1 MSTTAELTQFVWD
14 VMDLEEV
21 DLPAALVRQFMRDGF
36 DRIVNLE
43 RRWPYYEVS
52 YTLNTTAGQR
62 DYSIASIGAGE
73 FTELTTPPKTPLREV
88 VSILDNSSA
97 GNRLSITS
105 IDDAEA
111 LWHGSFDVPT
121 RPLFYTEWGETIKL
135 YPKPDAVY
143 PLSIRGYRK
152 PSYTWVTDFSKEP
165 DLDYRFHTALAYYA
179 ISQAY
184 KRQEDSEMTNQ
195 YKQSFDEA
203 VQLAKLEIM
212 RPPSHRPMIM
222 SRGYVRP
229 SSKYWLESMGRTLGQ

>member
-1 MSTTAELTQFVWD
+1 MATTAELTRFVWD
-14 VMDLEEV
+14 VMDLDEA
-21 DLPAALVRQFMRDGF
+21 DLPAALIRQFMRDGF
-36 DRIVNLE
+36 DRIINLE
-43 RRWPYYEVS
+43 RRWPFYESS
-52 YTLNTTAGQR
+52 YSLSTTPSQR
-62 DYSIASIGAGE
+62 DYPVSSIGAGD
-73 FTELTTPPKTPLREV
+73 LREV

-97 GNRLSITS
+97 GNRLNITS

-121 RPLFYTEWGETIKL
+121 RPLFYTEWGDTIKL

-143 PLSIRGYRK
+143 PLSVRGYRK
-152 PSYTWVTDFSKEP
+152 PSYTWVNDTTLEP

-184 KRQEDSEMTNQ
+184 KRQEDSEMTGQ

-203 VQLAKLEIM
+203 VQLAKMELM

>member
-1 MSTTAELTQFVWD
+1 
-14 VMDLEEV
+14 MDLDEA
-21 DLPAALVRQFMRDGF
+21 DLPAALIRQFMRDGF

-43 RRWPYYEVS
+43 RRWPFYESS
-52 YTLNTTAGQR
+52 YSLSTVPGQR
-62 DYSIASIGAGE
+62 DYPISSIGAGE
-73 FTELTTPPKTPLREV
+73 FFVGTGDLREV
-88 VSILDNSSA
+88 VSIVDNSSA

-121 RPLFYTEWGETIKL
+121 RPLFYTEWGDVIKL

-143 PLSIRGYRK
+143 PLSVRGYRK
-152 PSYTWVTDFSKEP
+152 PNYLWATDTSLEP

-203 VQLAKLEIM
+203 VQLAKMEIM

>member
-1 MSTTAELTQFVWD
+1 MATTAELTQFVWD

-21 DLPAALVRQFMRDGF
+21 DLPGALVRQFMRDGF

-43 RRWPYYEVS
+43 RRWPFYESS

-62 DYSIASIGAGE
+62 DYPIGSIGAGD
-73 FTELTTPPKTPLREV
+73 LREV

-97 GNRLSITS
+97 GNRLTITS

-111 LWHGSFDVPT
+111 LWHGSFDTPT
-121 RPLFYTEWGETIKL
+121 RPLFYTEWGDTIKL
-135 YPKPDAVY
+135 YPKPDTVY
-143 PLSIRGYRK
+143 PLSVRGYRK
-152 PSYTWVTDFSKEP
+152 PSYTWVTDTTLQP

-184 KRQEDSEMTNQ
+184 KRQEDTEMTNQ

-203 VQLAKLEIM
+203 VQLAKLELM

>member
-1 MSTTAELTQFVWD
+1 MATTAELTRFVWD
-14 VMDLEEV
+14 VMDLDEA

-43 RRWPYYEVS
+43 RRWPFYESS
-52 YTLNTTAGQR
+52 YSLSTTPSQR
-62 DYSIASIGAGE
+62 DYPISSIGTGD
-73 FTELTTPPKTPLREV
+73 LREV

-97 GNRLSITS
+97 GNRLVITS

-143 PLSIRGYRK
+143 PLSVRGYRK
-152 PSYTWVTDFSKEP
+152 PSYLWATDTSLEP

-203 VQLAKLEIM
+203 VQLAKMELM

>member
-1 MSTTAELTQFVWD
+1 MATTAELTQFVWD

-43 RRWPYYEVS
+43 RRWPSYEVS
-52 YTLNTTAGQR
+52 YSLNTTASQR
-62 DYSIASIGAGE
+62 DYPISSIGTGD
-73 FTELTTPPKTPLREV
+73 LREV

-97 GNRLSITS
+97 GNRLNITS

-135 YPKPDAVY
+135 YPKPDAIY
-143 PLSIRGYRK
+143 PLSVRGYRK
-152 PSYTWVTDFSKEP
+152 PSYTWVTDTTLQP

-184 KRQEDSEMTNQ
+184 KRQEDSEMTQQ

-203 VQLAKLEIM
+203 VQLAKMEIM

>member
-1 MSTTAELTQFVWD
+1 MATTAELTQFVWD

-21 DLPAALVRQFMRDGF
+21 DLPGALVRQFMRDGF

-43 RRWPYYEVS
+43 RRWPFYESS
-52 YTLNTTAGQR
+52 YTLNTTPSQR
-62 DYSIASIGAGE
+62 DYPIGSIGAGD
-73 FTELTTPPKTPLREV
+73 LREV

-97 GNRLSITS
+97 GNRLTITS

-143 PLSIRGYRK
+143 PLSVRGYRK
-152 PSYTWVTDFSKEP
+152 PSYTWVTDTTLQP

-203 VQLAKLEIM
+203 VQLAKLELM

>member
-1 MSTTAELTQFVWD
+1 MATTAELTQFVWD

-21 DLPAALVRQFMRDGF
+21 DLPGALVRQFMRDGF

-43 RRWPYYEVS
+43 RRWPFYESS
-52 YTLNTTAGQR
+52 YTLNTTPSQR
-62 DYSIASIGAGE
+62 DYPIGSIGAGN
-73 FTELTTPPKTPLREV
+73 LREV

-97 GNRLSITS
+97 GNRLAITS

-121 RPLFYTEWGETIKL
+121 RPLFYTEWGDTIKL

-143 PLSIRGYRK
+143 PLSVRGYRK
-152 PSYTWVTDFSKEP
+152 PNYTWLTDTTLEP

-203 VQLAKLEIM
+203 VQIAKMEIM

>member
-21 DLPAALVRQFMRDGF
+21 DLPAALIRQFMRDGF
-36 DRIVNLE
+36 DRIINLE
-43 RRWPYYEVS
+43 RRWPFYES
-52 YTLNTTAGQR
+52 TYTLSTTAGQR
-62 DYSIASIGAGE
+62 DYPISYIGDGD
-73 FTELTTPPKTPLREV
+73 LREV

-121 RPLFYTEWGETIKL
+121 RPLFYAEWGDTIKL
-135 YPKPDAVY
+135 YPKPDTVY
-143 PLSIRGYRK
+143 PLSVRGYRK
-152 PSYTWVTDFSKEP
+152 PSYTWTVDTTREP

-184 KRQEDSEMTNQ
+184 KRQEDSEMTQQ

-203 VQLAKLEIM
+203 VQLAKTELM
-212 RPPSHRPMIM
+212 RPPSGRPVIM

>member
-1 MSTTAELTQFVWD
+1 MATTAELTQFVWD

-43 RRWPYYEVS
+43 RRWPSYEVS
-52 YTLNTTAGQR
+52 YSLNTTASQR
-62 DYSIASIGAGE
+62 DYPIASIGTGD
-73 FTELTTPPKTPLREV
+73 LREV

-97 GNRLSITS
+97 GNRLNITS

-143 PLSIRGYRK
+143 PLSVRGYRK
-152 PSYTWVTDFSKEP
+152 PSYTWVTDTTLQP

-184 KRQEDSEMTNQ
+184 KRQEDSEMTQQ

-203 VQLAKLEIM
+203 VQLAKMEIM

>member
-36 DRIVNLE
+36 DRIINLE
-43 RRWPYYEVS
+43 RRWPFYEES
-52 YTLNTTAGQR
+52 YTLNTTASQR
-62 DYSIASIGAGE
+62 DYPISSIGAGD
-73 FTELTTPPKTPLREV
+73 LREV

-97 GNRLSITS
+97 GNRLTITS

-121 RPLFYTEWGETIKL
+121 RPLFYTVWSDTIKL

-143 PLSIRGYRK
+143 PLSVRGYRK
-152 PSYTWVTDFSKEP
+152 PSYTWVTDTSLEP

-203 VQLAKLEIM
+203 VQLAKLELM

>member
-1 MSTTAELTQFVWD
+1 MATTAELTQFVWD

-21 DLPAALVRQFMRDGF
+21 DLPGALVRQFMRDGF

-43 RRWPYYEVS
+43 RRWPFYESS
-52 YTLNTTAGQR
+52 YTLNTTPSQR
-62 DYSIASIGAGE
+62 DYPIGSIGAGD
-73 FTELTTPPKTPLREV
+73 LREV

-97 GNRLSITS
+97 GNRLTITS

-143 PLSIRGYRK
+143 PLSVRGYRK
-152 PSYTWVTDFSKEP
+152 PSYTWVTDTTLQP

-184 KRQEDSEMTNQ
+184 KRQEDTEMTNQ